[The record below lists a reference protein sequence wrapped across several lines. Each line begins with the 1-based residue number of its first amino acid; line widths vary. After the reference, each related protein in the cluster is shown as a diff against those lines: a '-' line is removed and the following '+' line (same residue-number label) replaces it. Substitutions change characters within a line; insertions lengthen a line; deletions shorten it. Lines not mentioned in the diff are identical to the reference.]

1 MEVKLLFWWNVRAV
15 GWGHFHYFQKR
26 QRCTSSIWDSVFFL
40 GSCPK
45 LGSDAH
51 LFKVLGSI
59 VVGLLCALAAE
70 KALDDVSKGQ
80 QKLYRYC
87 RYLEWSNFPQKIGD
101 PGDSWSYW
109 IHESIPSKAGNL
121 FSEIYSEQVNKKT
134 YPSVR
139 TGVLPMLGTSD
150 ASFSMGWKVKVR
162 RIPATWS
169 SWWSFLVGVHSKYP
183 PEIQTPIPKNI
194 VWIVWNIAILSLH
207 FRLSIG
213 FLIASFFPTVARLCQ
228 QEDPHLPLRCNGAYH
243 HLQCLLSLYDAWLCH

>member
-1 MEVKLLFWWNVRAV
+1 M
-15 GWGHFHYFQKR
+15 
-26 QRCTSSIWDSVFFL
+26 CL
-40 GSCPK
+40 GSWK
-45 LGSDAH
+45 SLGWFFQRVA
-51 LFKVLGSI
+51 KI
-59 VVGLLCALAAE
+59 
-70 KALDDVSKGQ
+70 
-80 QKLYRYC
+80 RYC
-87 RYLEWSNFPQKIGD
+87 RYLVCQIFPQKIGD
-101 PGDSWSYW
+101 PGDFWSYW
-109 IHESIPSKAGNL
+109 IYESIPSNAGDLFFGNLLWTGEQKNLPISENPGPSHAGNFGCFL
-121 FSEIYSEQVNKKT
+121 FYGLES
-134 YPSVR
+134 
-139 TGVLPMLGTSD
+139 
-150 ASFSMGWKVKVR
+150 VKVR